1 MKPLHALLA
10 LCSLALSACATS
22 PDVAADR
29 SSARAMASVP
39 QAGLETQVLAP
50 GECGLFLWSRSGE
63 PSFIFFSQAATGRA
77 KMLIGTDQELLS
89 QTGAGGDIFG
99 QFNTQSRWRSNGSGH
114 QIDLDLEPGEPL
126 IDGQRVSVGRIKLT
140 DQEGWET
147 IIPVAGAR
155 ACVNQPSADGLARP

>member
-10 LCSLALSACATS
+10 PFFLVFSACATS

-39 QAGLETQVLAP
+39 QDGLETQVLAP

-77 KMLIGTDQELLS
+77 KMLIGAAQELLL

-99 QFNTQSRWRSNGSGH
+99 QFNTQTRWRSNGSGH

-126 IDGQRVSVGRIKLT
+126 IDGQRVSEGRIKLT

-155 ACVNQPSADGLARP
+155 ACVNQPSADGSARP